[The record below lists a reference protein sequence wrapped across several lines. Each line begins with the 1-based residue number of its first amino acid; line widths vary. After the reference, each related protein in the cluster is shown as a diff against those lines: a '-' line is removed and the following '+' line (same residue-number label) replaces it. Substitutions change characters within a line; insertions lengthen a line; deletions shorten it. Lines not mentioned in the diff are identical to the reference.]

1 MGLSSKGHW
10 NVLILVLTTFAVALG
25 AKSAC
30 PKMLRQSFFT
40 DEQTAKD
47 IGYAWIDGF
56 DPETIWSNTTAC
68 FEAYTNFTFD
78 QLVETK
84 QDLGDSSIGRYDKI

>member
-1 MGLSSKGHW
+1 MGPSIKA
-10 NVLILVLTTFAVALG
+10 NILILVLTTFAVALS
-25 AKSAC
+25 AKSAN
-30 PKMLRQSFFT
+30 PKTLRQGFFT

-56 DPETIWSNTTAC
+56 EPETVWSNTTAC

-78 QLVETK
+78 QLVDTKET
-84 QDLGDSSIGRYDKI
+84 LGDDSIGRYEKV